1 MAGDMA
7 ERPVRISREWQ
18 LGPLFAGVAL
28 CVAAGVGMLVPISP
42 VLALAALVALVAVPA
57 AVIRPWLIP
66 HILIVTIAAAAV
78 TIGGVTVGRLAA
90 PLALAAVMSQLFVAP
105 LGLRDARLTLSLVTA
120 YALLALTS
128 ITWTANLGTTLN
140 TLASLGISLAYM
152 ATFAILVRSRRDLRM
167 LIWTMLAASVILGLL
182 WITQFAN
189 GVDRRFNKA
198 GDPNFFAAFQVI
210 VLPVAVVLASRQPSL
225 IRRILLY
232 LAMAIIADS
241 VISTLSRGG
250 FITLAV
256 VIGLVML
263 LPSRTFF
270 PSKREKGGFIVAAA
284 VGLAILLPLA
294 WGSLA
299 HRFQEGFQQS
309 HVAGARADLW
319 LAALHGYE
327 SHPLTGLGYGAFQAS
342 SFQLLRSTPGVNLAA
357 HLRFRNG
364 GEFVHNAYLGS
375 LAELGP
381 LGLALFVGILA
392 VTARSLR
399 RTARRARALDDPFT
413 RSVANGLLVGLTA
426 FSISSFLLS
435 TETSRVLWLIVGMS
449 LALPRIISTRERE
462 PRRTHRPEL
471 ALDASPSP

>member
-7 ERPVRISREWQ
+7 ERPIRISREWQ
-18 LGPLFAGVAL
+18 RGPLFAGVAL
-28 CVAAGVGMLVPISP
+28 CVAAGVGVLVPISP
-42 VLALAALVALVAVPA
+42 VLALAALVAIVAVPA
-57 AVIRPWLIP
+57 AVIRPSLIP

-78 TIGGVTVGRLAA
+78 TVGGVTVGRLAA
-90 PLALAAVMSQLFVAP
+90 PLALVAVISQLFIAP
-105 LGLRDARLTLSLVTA
+105 LRLREDRLTLTLVA
-120 YALLALTS
+120 GYALLAVTS
-128 ITWTANLGTTLN
+128 IAWTASLGTTLD
-140 TLASLGISLAYM
+140 TLASLAISLAYM
-152 ATFAILVRSRRDLRM
+152 AAFATLVRSRRDLRM

-225 IRRILLY
+225 IRRLLLY

-256 VIGLVML
+256 VICLVML
-263 LPSRTFF
+263 LPSRAFF
-270 PSKREKGGFIVAAA
+270 PSRREKLGFFVAAA
-284 VGLAILLPLA
+284 VGLALLLPLA

-309 HVAGARADLW
+309 HVAGARSDLW

-381 LGLALFVGILA
+381 LGLALFVGILV

-399 RTARRARALDDPFT
+399 RTARRAKVLGDPFT

-435 TETSRVLWLIVGMS
+435 TETSRVLWLIVGLS
-449 LALPRIISTRERE
+449 LALPRIISTRERK
-462 PRRTHRPEL
+462 PRRTQGHEL
-471 ALDASPSP
+471 ALSASPSP